1 MPREGSGG
9 IPGTSPRD
17 PMAAKIENVAS
28 RAAGNGARIQ
38 NLRAESTRN
47 QVSLLNRVNKTAI
60 SRATPVGAP
69 RRGHQS
75 APVYNRSIIDNLLS
89 LVLLGKHHEY

>member
-60 SRATPVGAP
+60 SRATPVGGTTTGAP
-69 RRGHQS
+69 ECGTTDGCRGQ
-75 APVYNRSIIDNLLS
+75 
-89 LVLLGKHHEY
+89 VLWHL